1 MTPELLK
8 QLKQHT
14 IECYPNEACGLIVGD
29 LFVPIGNVAPHPRGS
44 FIMCPV
50 QLADALD
57 RFEPTAIFHSHPD
70 DTAAPSAHDTARINR
85 ADTPLP
91 WVIMSWPEY
100 DVTTTYPTQIPKLI
114 GRTFTHGVNDCY
126 TLIKDFYSAKLGI
139 ELRDYHR
146 DDEWWEKGQ
155 DLYLDNYIEE
165 GFYEV
170 PLNEL
175 KYGDF
180 ILMQIE
186 SNTVNHAAIYIG
198 NGEILHHL
206 YGRLSMR
213 GVYGSYWLD
222 RTRRTLRHKLYN
234 ADNVS
239 PLLESDDAA
248 NGN

>member
-100 DVTTTYPTQIPKLI
+100 DVTTTYPTQLPKLI

-126 TLIKDFYSAKLGI
+126 TLIKDFTARSSA
-139 ELRDYHR
+139 
-146 DDEWWEKGQ
+146 
-155 DLYLDNYIEE
+155 
-165 GFYEV
+165 
-170 PLNEL
+170 LNCATITATMSGGKRGKTYTL
-175 KYGDF
+175 TITSRKVSTKCHS
-180 ILMQIE
+180 M
-186 SNTVNHAAIYIG
+186 SCNTA
-198 NGEILHHL
+198 
-206 YGRLSMR
+206 
-213 GVYGSYWLD
+213 
-222 RTRRTLRHKLYN
+222 TLF
-234 ADNVS
+234 
-239 PLLESDDAA
+239 
-248 NGN
+248 

>member
-1 MTPELLK
+1 M
-8 QLKQHT
+8 
-14 IECYPNEACGLIVGD
+14 
-29 LFVPIGNVAPHPRGS
+29 
-44 FIMCPV
+44 
-50 QLADALD
+50 
-57 RFEPTAIFHSHPD
+57 
-70 DTAAPSAHDTARINR
+70 
-85 ADTPLP
+85 
-91 WVIMSWPEY
+91 
-100 DVTTTYPTQIPKLI
+100 
-114 GRTFTHGVNDCY
+114 
-126 TLIKDFYSAKLGI
+126 
-139 ELRDYHR
+139 
-146 DDEWWEKGQ
+146 
-155 DLYLDNYIEE
+155 
-165 GFYEV
+165 

-175 KYGDF
+175 QYGDF